1 MEACSSPPSESSS
14 DWLLG
19 WDSSPLGPSECSLA
33 LGSYSP
39 EVQREL
45 ANLRASVSYGLALVA
60 LPLWGLLIVKW
71 RR

>member
-1 MEACSSPPSESSS
+1 MLPAWDSPP
-14 DWLLG
+14 LPP
-19 WDSSPLGPSECSLA
+19 SPCSLA

-39 EVQREL
+39 EMQQEL
-45 ANLRASVSYGLALVA
+45 AAIRVSVAYGLALIA

>member
-1 MEACSSPPSESSS
+1 MA
-14 DWLLG
+14 
-19 WDSSPLGPSECSLA
+19 WDSSPLGPSDCSLG

-45 ANLRASVSYGLALVA
+45 ATIRVSVAYGLGLIA
-60 LPLWGLLIVKW
+60 LPLWALVIIQW